1 MSNILHLFAMDG
13 LNCNQ
18 KGTDKNQRRYSKKK
32 VQLLA
37 M

>member
-1 MSNILHLFAMDG
+1 MSNVLHLFAIDG

-18 KGTDKNQRRYSKKK
+18 KGADKNQLSYCKKM